1 MANCKYMRSK
11 YNYTPNDYELSFDTR
26 ELPSNIDLQ
35 NAKELTLQLQSRS
48 PLGKVIHLCLNEKNE
63 NIDNIYEI
71 YNTVNIVFDEKKIE
85 VILV

>member
-1 MANCKYMRSK
+1 MANCKYMRTK

-48 PLGKVIHLCLNEKNE
+48 PLGNVIHICLNEKNE
-63 NIDNIYEI
+63 NIDNICEI
-71 YNTVNIVFDEKKIE
+71 YNTVNISFDNKNLEL
-85 VILV
+85 ILV